1 MPQLGHVNVTSM
13 KQLLSLLAI
22 LLLAQTATAQTVTRS
37 GQNLVINTNGK
48 FVVET
53 ADGSSSFQIGGRLQW
68 DYNLAEKNDVVD
80 EDALDIRRARL
91 YAAFETGNWY
101 YKAQFNIG
109 NGNGGTPEDLYIR
122 YSGLP
127 GGWSATLGHQN
138 EPFGLNQ
145 MTSSKDISM
154 LERSAAAEAYSFGRS
169 DGLLLSNSFGA
180 STISAGVFEDD
191 SSINSFAFT
200 TRGTHALNLDNGDL
214 VHLGLDYSNRGND
227 TTNTGLEIAW
237 VTGPMH
243 LQAEHYWSD
252 SAGTDMSGYYI
263 QAGYI
268 LTGESLPY
276 SGGAFKRVS
285 SSGTAGAWEI
295 VARYESGDAN
305 YSDIELGNTDATA
318 LGVGLNYYL
327 NGNIRMGVGYTQG
340 EDNNSSDEGSEW
352 RARLQFSF

>member
-1 MPQLGHVNVTSM
+1 MTKPLF
-13 KQLLSLLAI
+13 LIASLFVLPA
-22 LLLAQTATAQTVTRS
+22 ANAQTVTSS
-37 GQNLVINTNGK
+37 GQDLVINTNGK

-53 ADGSSSFQIGGRLQW
+53 ADGSSAFQIGGRLQW
-68 DYNLAEKNDVVD
+68 DYNLAEENGVVD

-91 YAAFETGNWY
+91 YASFETGNWA

-122 YSGLP
+122 YKGLP

-169 DGLLLSNSFGA
+169 DGLLLANSFGT

-191 SSINSFAFT
+191 STINSLAFT
-200 TRGTHALNLDNGDL
+200 ARGTHALNLDNGDL
-214 VHLGLDYSNRGND
+214 IHLGLDFSDRGND
-227 TTNTGLEIAW
+227 TTNTGIEFAW
-237 VTGPMH
+237 VTGSAH
-243 LQAEHYWSD
+243 FQAEHYWSD
-252 SAGTDMSGYYI
+252 SAGTDMGGYYI

-276 SGGAFKRVS
+276 SGGAFKRVKA
-285 SSGTAGAWEI
+285 SGNGGAWEI
-295 VARYESGDAN
+295 VARFESGDAN

-318 LGVGLNYYL
+318 FGVGLNYYL
-327 NGNIRMGVGYTQG
+327 NDNIRMGIGYTQG

-352 RARLQFSF
+352 RARLQFTF

>member
-1 MPQLGHVNVTSM
+1 M
-13 KQLLSLLAI
+13 KKLLA
-22 LLLAQTATAQTVTRS
+22 LLASLFAIQVAQAQSVS
-37 GQNLVINTNGK
+37 SAGDDLVINTNGR

-53 ADGSSSFQIGGRLQW
+53 ADGGSSFQIGGRLQW
-68 DYNLAEKNDVVD
+68 DYNQAEKNGVVD

-91 YAAFETGNWY
+91 YAAFETGNWA

-122 YSGLP
+122 YKGLP

-169 DGLLLSNSFGA
+169 DGLLFSNSFGTT
-180 STISAGVFEDD
+180 TINAGIFEDD
-191 SSINSFAFT
+191 STINSLAVT
-200 TRGTHALNLDNGDL
+200 ARGTHALNLDNGDL
-214 VHLGLDYSNRGND
+214 IHLGLDFSNRGND
-227 TTNTGLEIAW
+227 TTNTGVEFAW
-237 VTGPMH
+237 VTGPVH

-252 SAGTDMSGYYI
+252 SAGADMNGYYI

-276 SGGAFKRVS
+276 SGGAFKRVKS
-285 SSGTAGAWEI
+285 EGSGGAWEI
-295 VARYESGDAN
+295 VARFESGDAN
-305 YSDIELGNTDATA
+305 YSDIELGTTDATA
-318 LGVGLNYYL
+318 FGVGLNYYL
-327 NGNIRMGVGYTQG
+327 NDNIRMGVGYTQG

-352 RARLQFSF
+352 RARLQFTF

>member
-1 MPQLGHVNVTSM
+1 MTKPLF
-13 KQLLSLLAI
+13 LIASLFVL
-22 LLLAQTATAQTVTRS
+22 QTASAQTVTSS
-37 GQNLVINTNGK
+37 GQDLVINTNGK

-68 DYNLAEKNDVVD
+68 DYNLAEENDVVD

-91 YAAFETGNWY
+91 YASFETGNWA

-122 YSGLP
+122 YKGLP

-169 DGLLLSNSFGA
+169 DGLLLANSFGT

-191 SSINSFAFT
+191 TTINSFAFT
-200 TRGTHALNLDNGDL
+200 ARGTHALNLDNGDL
-214 VHLGLDYSNRGND
+214 VHIGLDFSNRGND
-227 TTNTGLEIAW
+227 TTNTGIELAW
-237 VTGPMH
+237 VTGSAH
-243 LQAEHYWSD
+243 FQAEHYWSD
-252 SAGTDMSGYYI
+252 NAGTDMSGYYI

-276 SGGAFKRVS
+276 SGGAFKRVKGS
-285 SSGTAGAWEI
+285 DGGAWEI
-295 VARYESGDAN
+295 VARLESGDAN

-318 LGVGLNYYL
+318 FGVGLNYYL
-327 NGNIRMGVGYTQG
+327 NDNIRMGIGYTQG

-352 RARLQFSF
+352 RARLQFTF

>member
-1 MPQLGHVNVTSM
+1 M
-13 KQLLSLLAI
+13 KKSLTFLITLLF
-22 LLLAQTATAQTVTRS
+22 AQAGQTQTVTS
-37 GQNLVINTNGK
+37 ASDGLVINTNGK
-48 FVVET
+48 FMVET

-68 DYNLAEKNDVVD
+68 DYNLAEENSVVD

-91 YAAFETGNWY
+91 YAAFETDNWY

-145 MTSSKDISM
+145 MISSKDISM

-200 TRGTHALNLDNGDL
+200 ARGTNAINRDNGNL

-227 TTNTGLEIAW
+227 TTNTGFEFAW
-237 VTGPMH
+237 VTGSAH

-252 SAGTDMSGYYI
+252 NNGTDLSGYYV
-263 QAGYI
+263 QVGYI
-268 LTGESLPY
+268 ITGESLPY
-276 SGGAFKRVS
+276 SGGAFKRIK
-285 SSGTAGAWEI
+285 SSGSGGAWEI

-318 LGVGLNYYL
+318 LGVGFNYYL
-327 NGNIRMGVGYTQG
+327 NDNIRMGIGFTQG
-340 EDNNSSDEGSEW
+340 EDNKSSDEGSEW
-352 RARLQFSF
+352 RARLQFTF